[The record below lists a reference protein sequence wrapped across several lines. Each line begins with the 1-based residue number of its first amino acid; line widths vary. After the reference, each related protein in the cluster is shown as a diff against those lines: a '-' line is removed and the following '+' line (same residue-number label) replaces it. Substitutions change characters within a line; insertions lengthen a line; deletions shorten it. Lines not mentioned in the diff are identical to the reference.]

1 MKIKT
6 KYNLLS
12 ADKKQLFSN
21 IYYLAIVQGIN
32 YILPLLTLPYLSRIL
47 GPSNIGIIAFS
58 GAVIGYFVLITDF
71 GFNLSATRQISIHRK
86 DLNKVNK
93 VFSSVLTIKFI
104 LMFFCFLLLVLANFL
119 LKWNNLEIKIFIIT
133 FGMVIGR
140 VIDMFWIFQGFE
152 MMKYI
157 TYLNLSTRIL
167 FTIGVFIFVKSPTDI
182 LIVPILTTFGYIFS
196 GLISLVLLYY
206 RFNIRFIWQP
216 LKYLLYQFREGGH
229 LFLST
234 ITSSLY
240 TTSSTIILGFFS
252 SSATVGY
259 FSSADKIIQAV
270 KSIYTPISQAI
281 FPYLSLKLHDN
292 PKNGILIVKK
302 LSFYIGILMFII
314 SLFLF
319 IFSDLIVEILLGKE
333 FQQSVVLLR
342 IMSFLPFIISLGN
355 SLGVQTMINMGNKK
369 LYSIILFI
377 AALIGVSFSILLV
390 PKFKEIGSS
399 ITLLISETF
408 VTIALI
414 YFMRKKIFV
423 NE

>member
-58 GAVIGYFVLITDF
+58 GAVIGYLVLITDF

-86 DLNKVNK
+86 DLNEVNK

>member
-58 GAVIGYFVLITDF
+58 GAVIGYLVLITDF

-86 DLNKVNK
+86 DLNEVNK

-196 GLISLVLLYY
+196 GLISLVL
-206 RFNIRFIWQP
+206 
-216 LKYLLYQFREGGH
+216 
-229 LFLST
+229 
-234 ITSSLY
+234 SL
-240 TTSSTIILGFFS
+240 IHI
-252 SSATVGY
+252 
-259 FSSADKIIQAV
+259 
-270 KSIYTPISQAI
+270 
-281 FPYLSLKLHDN
+281 
-292 PKNGILIVKK
+292 
-302 LSFYIGILMFII
+302 
-314 SLFLF
+314 
-319 IFSDLIVEILLGKE
+319 
-333 FQQSVVLLR
+333 
-342 IMSFLPFIISLGN
+342 
-355 SLGVQTMINMGNKK
+355 
-369 LYSIILFI
+369 
-377 AALIGVSFSILLV
+377 
-390 PKFKEIGSS
+390 
-399 ITLLISETF
+399 
-408 VTIALI
+408 
-414 YFMRKKIFV
+414 
-423 NE
+423 